1 MLEIYLTRHGQDED
15 NKNMIINGRRDKPL
29 TRLGRIQAGM
39 LLRRIRALGIKL
51 DCIYTSPLVR
61 ALKTAKIIAV
71 GLGLGQPISLE
82 LLVERDYGILTGK
95 FLWEIAQY
103 CSDLLITE
111 KITYFLTPE
120 NGETYPKLM
129 LRAEVLLKLLKEK
142 HPDGKVLLVTHSDTG
157 KMIFSA
163 YYKLNWRDALKMF
176 HFGNAEILYLS
187 PKTEPEGAHIVKFR
201 QHNI

>member
-15 NKNMIINGRRDKPL
+15 NKNKIINGRRDKPL

-39 LLRRIRALGIKL
+39 LLRKIRALGIKL
-51 DCIYTSPLVR
+51 DCIYTSPLAR
-61 ALKTAKIIAV
+61 ALKTAKIIDV
-71 GLGLGQPISLE
+71 GLGLGQPISLD

-95 FLWEIAQY
+95 FIWEIPQL
-103 CSDLLITE
+103 CSDLLITK

-120 NGETYPKLM
+120 NGETFSQLM
-129 LRAEVLLKLLKEK
+129 SRAEALLELLREK
-142 HPDGKVLLVTHSDTG
+142 HSNGKVLLVTHSDTG
-157 KMIFSA
+157 KMIFGA
-163 YYKLNWRDALKMF
+163 YYKLDWRDVLKMF

-201 QHNI
+201 QRNV